1 MKSKKYNI
9 FLFFLYLFYIKSL
22 NVQNIIL
29 TQDDENTEISSI
41 TKDFSLTRDEL
52 ENEENS
58 EEIFSPYKF
67 SSYIFGEGNYTFDTA
82 SFYSWKNN
90 RSISDK
96 GTYTDYINKKNE
108 NINGTMKINELNL
121 NYIVLNSAS
130 YKDNYGAICI
140 PKSIPER
147 IKESFGKNY
156 SINQSDYIKY
166 SYLDLINSEL
176 SDDEKYINY
185 IQDSINEGKITFGKK
200 NEIFDSEKNNKIIKT
215 CSCVSPP
222 DTEEE
227 NEFLNFWNCKIDS
240 FYVNNIKM
248 PSSYSISLNGE
259 IYAIFAIDEEYIIA
273 PNITG
278 TEIINYYKSLIDD
291 NYGVTCELNN
301 FTNNTKIMLCKK
313 FNFAELPD
321 FNIILNG
328 EIYLIALSFDLFK
341 EKNDSHVY
349 FKILLNGDN
358 KKEYW
363 YLGDPIIK
371 HYNLLF
377 DYTQPGKETITIVQ
391 SDKYESMIIILFFCV
406 SSFITLLFYIVLII
420 IRVRKIKQDAIDF
433 QDKSQKKEKIKIQ
446 RMIKNQND
454 FEIPEENVT
463 YDNMSKNNFFTD
475 EKKVNNNLED
485 IEEEKIVER
494 YNINNDLSDS
504 LSDNYKTKKKK
515 RKKNIEKESEIK
527 YQTKERIK
535 KDKDKDIEIEMVN
548 MTEKGI
554 SSDEEDDLN
563 IDDEGGIQPLNHR
576 KLKDQ

>member
-1 MKSKKYNI
+1 
-9 FLFFLYLFYIKSL
+9 
-22 NVQNIIL
+22 
-29 TQDDENTEISSI
+29 
-41 TKDFSLTRDEL
+41 
-52 ENEENS
+52 
-58 EEIFSPYKF
+58 
-67 SSYIFGEGNYTFDTA
+67 
-82 SFYSWKNN
+82 
-90 RSISDK
+90 
-96 GTYTDYINKKNE
+96 
-108 NINGTMKINELNL
+108 
-121 NYIVLNSAS
+121 
-130 YKDNYGAICI
+130 
-140 PKSIPER
+140 
-147 IKESFGKNY
+147 
-156 SINQSDYIKY
+156 
-166 SYLDLINSEL
+166 
-176 SDDEKYINY
+176 
-185 IQDSINEGKITFGKK
+185 
-200 NEIFDSEKNNKIIKT
+200 
-215 CSCVSPP
+215 
-222 DTEEE
+222 
-227 NEFLNFWNCKIDS
+227 
-240 FYVNNIKM
+240 M

-341 EKNDSHVY
+341 EKNDSHV
-349 FKILLNGDN
+349 
-358 KKEYW
+358 
-363 YLGDPIIK
+363 
-371 HYNLLF
+371 LF

-515 RKKNIEKESEIK
+515 RKKNIEKECEIK
-527 YQTKERIK
+527 YHTKERIK
-535 KDKDKDIEIEMVN
+535 K
-548 MTEKGI
+548 
-554 SSDEEDDLN
+554 
-563 IDDEGGIQPLNHR
+563 R
-576 KLKDQ
+576 

>member
-1 MKSKKYNI
+1 MQTKKYNI

-22 NVQNIIL
+22 NVPNIIL
-29 TQDDENTEISSI
+29 TQDEENTEISSI

-108 NINGTMKINELNL
+108 NINGTMKTNELNL

-130 YKDNYGAICI
+130 YKDNYGSICI
-140 PKSIPER
+140 PKAIPER

-259 IYAIFAIDEEYIIA
+259 IYAIFAILKC
-273 PNITG
+273 PHH
-278 TEIINYYKSLIDD
+278 
-291 NYGVTCELNN
+291 
-301 FTNNTKIMLCKK
+301 
-313 FNFAELPD
+313 
-321 FNIILNG
+321 IL
-328 EIYLIALSFDLFK
+328 Y
-341 EKNDSHVY
+341 H
-349 FKILLNGDN
+349 
-358 KKEYW
+358 
-363 YLGDPIIK
+363 
-371 HYNLLF
+371 
-377 DYTQPGKETITIVQ
+377 
-391 SDKYESMIIILFFCV
+391 
-406 SSFITLLFYIVLII
+406 
-420 IRVRKIKQDAIDF
+420 
-433 QDKSQKKEKIKIQ
+433 
-446 RMIKNQND
+446 
-454 FEIPEENVT
+454 
-463 YDNMSKNNFFTD
+463 
-475 EKKVNNNLED
+475 
-485 IEEEKIVER
+485 
-494 YNINNDLSDS
+494 
-504 LSDNYKTKKKK
+504 
-515 RKKNIEKESEIK
+515 
-527 YQTKERIK
+527 
-535 KDKDKDIEIEMVN
+535 
-548 MTEKGI
+548 
-554 SSDEEDDLN
+554 
-563 IDDEGGIQPLNHR
+563 
-576 KLKDQ
+576 

>member
-1 MKSKKYNI
+1 MKTIIYNI
-9 FLFFLYLFYIKSL
+9 FLLSLHIFSIKSL
-22 NVQNIIL
+22 NVPNILL
-29 TQDDENTEISSI
+29 TQDEENSEISSI
-41 TKDFSLTRDEL
+41 TKDFFLTRDEI
-52 ENEENS
+52 ENQENS

-90 RSISDK
+90 RSFSNI

-121 NYIVLNSAS
+121 KYIELNSGN
-130 YKDNYGAICI
+130 YKDKYGAICI

-147 IKESFGKNY
+147 IKESFSSNY
-156 SINQSDYIKY
+156 SINQSDNIKY
-166 SYLDLINSEL
+166 SYLDLVNIEL
-176 SDDEKYINY
+176 NDDEKYINY

-200 NEIFDSEKNNKIIKT
+200 SEIFDPKKNNKIIKT
-215 CSCVSPP
+215 CSCVSPS

-259 IYAIFAIDEEYIIA
+259 IYAIFAIDEECIIA

-278 TEIINYYKSLIDD
+278 TEIIKYYKNLIDD
-291 NYGVTCELNN
+291 NYGVTCELQN
-301 FTNNTKIMLCKK
+301 FMNTTKIMLCKK

-321 FNIILNG
+321 LKIILDG

-349 FKILLNGDN
+349 FKILLNGYN
-358 KKEYW
+358 TKEYW

-377 DYTQPGKETITIVQ
+377 DYTQTGKETITIVQ
-391 SDKYESMIIILFFCV
+391 SDKYESLIIILFFCV
-406 SSFITLLFYIVLII
+406 SSFITLLFYLVLII
-420 IRVRKIKQDAIDF
+420 IRVRKINQDAIDF
-433 QDKSQKKEKIKIQ
+433 QDNSPRKEEIKIQ

-454 FEIPEENVT
+454 FEIPDENAT
-463 YDNMSKNNFFTD
+463 CDNMSKNNFSTD
-475 EKKVNNNLED
+475 EKKVKNNLED
-485 IEEEKIVER
+485 IEEETFVER
-494 YNINNDLSDS
+494 YNINNDLSVDF
-504 LSDNYKTKKKK
+504 SDNFKTKKKK
-515 RKKNIEKESEIK
+515 RRKNIEKEDEIK
-527 YQTKERIK
+527 YQSKERK
-535 KDKDKDIEIEMVN
+535 KNDIEIEMIN

-563 IDDEGGIQPLNHR
+563 IDDEGSIQPLNHR

>member
-1 MKSKKYNI
+1 MNSKIYDLI
-9 FLFFLYLFYIKSL
+9 LLFLNLIYIKSL
-22 NVQNIIL
+22 NIPNIIL
-29 TQDDENTEISSI
+29 TQDEENDEISSI
-41 TKDFSLTRDEL
+41 TKDFSLTRDEI
-52 ENEENS
+52 ENKENS

-67 SSYIFGEGNYTFDTA
+67 SSLIFGEGNYTFDTA

-90 RSISDK
+90 RSINDI

-108 NINGTMKINELNL
+108 NINGTMKVNELNL
-121 NYIVLNSAS
+121 KYIELNSGN

-147 IKESFGKNY
+147 IKESYNSNY
-156 SINQSDYIKY
+156 NINQSDNIKY
-166 SYLDLINSEL
+166 SYLDLVNTEL
-176 SDDEKYINY
+176 NDDEKYINY

-200 NEIFDSEKNNKIIKT
+200 NDIFDSEKNNKIIKT

-227 NEFLNFWNCKIDS
+227 NEFLNFWNCKIDT

-278 TEIINYYKSLIDD
+278 TEIINYYKKLIDN
-291 NYGVTCELNN
+291 NYGVTCELQN
-301 FTNNTKIMLCKK
+301 FVNDTKIMLCKK

-321 FNIILNG
+321 FNIILDG

-341 EKNDSHVY
+341 EKNDSHIY

-358 KKEYW
+358 TKEYW

-377 DYTQPGKETITIVQ
+377 DYTQTGKETVTIVQ

-420 IRVRKIKQDAIDF
+420 IRVRKINQESIDF
-433 QDKSQKKEKIKIQ
+433 QDKSPRKEKIKIQ

-454 FEIPEENVT
+454 FEIPEENAT
-463 YDNMSKNNFFTD
+463 CDNMSKNNFFTE
-475 EKKVNNNLED
+475 EKKVKNDLED
-485 IEEEKIVER
+485 IEEEKFVER
-494 YNINNDLSDS
+494 YNINNDLSEDF
-504 LSDNYKTKKKK
+504 SDNYKTKKKK
-515 RKKNIEKESEIK
+515 RQREKEKEKETEIK
-527 YQTKERIK
+527 NQTKEIK
-535 KDKDKDIEIEMVN
+535 KKDVEIEMIN
-548 MTEKGI
+548 MAEKEFF
-554 SSDEEDDLN
+554 SDEEDDLN
-563 IDDEGGIQPLNHR
+563 VDDEGGIQPLNHR

>member
-1 MKSKKYNI
+1 MKAKIYNI
-9 FLFFLYLFYIKSL
+9 FLLFLNLFYTKSL
-22 NVQNIIL
+22 NVPNIIL
-29 TQDDENTEISSI
+29 TEEEENSEISSI

-52 ENEENS
+52 ENQENS

-90 RSISDK
+90 RSISDI

-121 NYIVLNSAS
+121 KYIELNSGN

-147 IKESFGKNY
+147 IKESFGTNY
-156 SINQSDYIKY
+156 NINQSDYIKY

-278 TEIINYYKSLIDD
+278 TEVINYYKNLIDD
-291 NYGVTCELNN
+291 NYGVTCELKS
-301 FTNNTKIMLCKK
+301 FTNNTKIMICKK

-341 EKNDSHVY
+341 EKNDSHIY

-358 KKEYW
+358 SKEYW

-377 DYTQPGKETITIVQ
+377 DFTQSGKETITIVQ
-391 SDKYESMIIILFFCV
+391 SDKYESLIIILFFCV

-420 IRVRKIKQDAIDF
+420 IRVRKINQESIDF
-433 QDKSQKKEKIKIQ
+433 KDTSTRKEKTKIQ

-454 FEIPEENVT
+454 FEIPDENAT
-463 YDNMSKNNFFTD
+463 CDNMSKNNFSTD
-475 EKKVNNNLED
+475 EKKVNKLED
-485 IEEEKIVER
+485 IEEENFVER
-494 YNINNDLSDS
+494 YNIDNDISNDLSD
-504 LSDNYKTKKKK
+504 NFKTKKKK
-515 RKKNIEKESEIK
+515 KGKSTEKKRERK
-527 YQTKERIK
+527 YQTQERK
-535 KDKDKDIEIEMVN
+535 NNDIEIEMVN
-548 MTEKGI
+548 MAEKGI

-563 IDDEGGIQPLNHR
+563 VDDEGGIQPLNQR